1 TTTQIP
7 TRTIPDKGDT
17 KSSNGSNSLPGVVV
31 GSFFGGAVVT
41 LLICLLVVFVKR
53 TKKRKS
59 HVSDLP
65 LTVRE
70 QPTDEPQVENQE
82 DFSNWRPPKD
92 KGPFLLR
99 KA

>member
-1 TTTQIP
+1 M
-7 TRTIPDKGDT
+7 
-17 KSSNGSNSLPGVVV
+17 
-31 GSFFGGAVVT
+31 
-41 LLICLLVVFVKR
+41 VFVKR

-82 DFSNWRPPKD
+82 NISNWRPPKD

-99 KA
+99 KAFSEATVLPLAIKQLKVTVPAD